1 MAASTIIADITK
13 EIKFNRETEKYD
25 CFVHVDG
32 GDAQY
37 IGSTAIYPEGE
48 ALCTRFA
55 FDYLSDNNTPEA
67 AAELLLPTP
76 AQLGQRL
83 CAARADVMADE
94 AATVIQLDTRT
105 EAERR
110 YDALKDGTAYVKA
123 DQSDYEAQR
132 TATFQK
138 LDAIAARIGS
148 ALVTS
153 PHRATFLAA
162 LKDAQTRHSITETSL
177 RADWA
182 ALWEGWQAPDLDA
195 VLAGISDLDRSSSLN
210 LICETMRHRRANEL
224 YQIAVSPSCM
234 GYSGEAAVELCNPPE
249 ITINATGEQFIQLQR
264 ATPGSHGH
272 ADETIGNPP
281 QRIHEVTFLRRR
293 GLVVIDGAD
302 EVFIMTEAEYLKQT
316 A

>member
-1 MAASTIIADITK
+1 MATTNIISGIEKTVK
-13 EIKFNRETEKYD
+13 YNRLNKDFD
-25 CFVHVDG
+25 CYVIIDG
-32 GDAQY
+32 GEPLHIGYAQ
-37 IGSTAIYPEGE
+37 TAHEGE
-48 ALCTRFA
+48 EKCNAYA